1 MQRID
6 GPLAVI
12 RSVRPSIVGLRI
24 LDIACGTGSFARQLA
39 AGGAYVTAIDPGVD
53 AIRTATAAVPQ
64 VSFLKGVAE
73 ALPFDEATFDIAVM
87 INALHHVP
95 EMAMQAA
102 LREAGRVVRPDGVV
116 IIIEPLPTG
125 NFFSA
130 LLLIEDET
138 VVRQAAQRAI
148 ETAILS
154 GMLIRMTTLNYV
166 RREVFRTVED
176 FLDRVVAVDLSRR
189 DIVEKDKSA
198 LIAEVLAAAHLN
210 SEGSLVFDQ
219 PIKVDIL
226 GRC

>member
-1 MQRID
+1 MQR
-6 GPLAVI
+6 
-12 RSVRPSIVGLRI
+12 
-24 LDIACGTGSFARQLA
+24 CGTGSFARQLA
-39 AGGAYVTAIDPGVD
+39 AEGAYVTAIDPGVD
-53 AIRTATAAVPQ
+53 AIRAATAAVPQ

-87 INALHHVP
+87 IRAPPRSRNGDA
-95 EMAMQAA
+95 AA

-125 NFFSA
+125 NFFSV